1 MTQNFLAFTKKS
13 PKNYLTFILIIILF
27 LGVYC
32 RIANLDSKIYW
43 IDEVATSLR
52 VAGFTKQEVTQE
64 IFNKGLIP
72 ISELQNYQKITNQ
85 KTFKHTIKAFIQSP
99 EHTPL
104 YFILARIWTSV
115 FGSSISAIRSLSVLF
130 SLLTLPLIYRLCQI
144 LFQPAKTGW
153 IAVSLLSLSPL
164 YVTYA
169 QEARPYSLLVCIILL
184 SQITLYQELR
194 SHSWFNWFSY
204 TISLILS
211 IYTSLLSILV
221 IIAQSLYVI
230 VIDYSQKKS
239 KMNEGRS
246 HNSLLPSSSCPL
258 PFLIIYQLTAVI
270 IAFIAFSPWLIIM
283 VQNWQLLQ
291 DNTTWMNVFLH
302 PLVMIAIWFYSLATI
317 FIETPIY
324 LGWNWLII
332 TRLIID
338 IHLFII
344 IFYSFYFFYKKT
356 DKTIGLFILLQIFI
370 PLLIMRGSDLIFG
383 GQSSTAIRYMMPNY
397 VLIHLTVAYL
407 FSEKIQTFS
416 KIFLPSIKPW
426 IIILSLVLFIETFSC
441 FSILDKSPQYQKT
454 RNFHNPAIA
463 NIINHNPDSILLTE
477 PLHVFDAISLSYILN
492 SSIQFQ
498 LVSHLSHL
506 SFFAADKTIYL
517 LNPSEDFISQIQQS
531 SRDITLEKIYQPEL
545 LTDGEIHLTLWK
557 LS

>member
-1 MTQNFLAFTKKS
+1 MTQNFLTFTKKS
-13 PKNYLTFILIIILF
+13 PKNYLTFILIMILF

-32 RIANLDSKIYW
+32 RIINLDSKIYW
-43 IDEVATSLR
+43 VDEVATSLR
-52 VAGFTKQEVTQE
+52 VAGFTKPEVTQE
-64 IFNKGLIP
+64 IFNQGLIP
-72 ISELQNYQKITNQ
+72 ISDLQNYQKITHK
-85 KTFKHTIKAFIQSP
+85 KTFKDIIKAFIQSP

-104 YFILARIWTSV
+104 YFILSRIWTGI
-115 FGSSISAIRSLSVLF
+115 FGSSIGAIRSLSVLF
-130 SLLTLPLIYRLCQI
+130 SLLTLPLIYRLSKI
-144 LFQPAKTGW
+144 LFQSAQTGW
-153 IAVSLLSLSPL
+153 ISVSLLSLSPL

-169 QEARPYSLLVCIILL
+169 QEARPYSLWVCIILL

-221 IIAQSLYVI
+221 IFAQSLYVI
-230 VIDYSQKKS
+230 VIYYSQKKS
-239 KMNEGRS
+239 KINEARS
-246 HNSLLPSSSCPL
+246 HNSLLPL
-258 PFLIIYQLTAVI
+258 MIIHQLTAVVI
-270 IAFIAFSPWLIIM
+270 TFIAFSPWLIII
-283 VQNWQLLQ
+283 VKNWQLLQ
-291 DNTTWMNVFLH
+291 DNTTWMDIFLH

-317 FIETPIY
+317 FIESPISH
-324 LGWNWLII
+324 GWNWLII

-344 IFYSFYFFYKKT
+344 IFYSFYFLYKKT
-356 DKTIGLFILLQIFI
+356 NKTIGLFILLQIFI

-397 VLIHLTVAYL
+397 ILIHLTVAYL
-407 FSEKIQTFS
+407 FSEKILTFS
-416 KIFLPSIKPW
+416 KIFLPCIKPW
-426 IIILSLVLFIETFSC
+426 IIILSLVLFIETCSS

-463 NIINHNPDSILLTE
+463 NIINHHPDSILLTE
-477 PLHVFDAISLSYILN
+477 PANVLDAISLSYILN
-492 SSIQFQ
+492 PSLKFQ
-498 LVSHLSHL
+498 LISHYSNFSLL
-506 SFFAADKTIYL
+506 ATDKTIYI
-517 LNPSEDFISQIQQS
+517 LNPSQDFISQIQQS

-557 LS
+557 LR